1 MGLLFLDT
9 ETTGAQPGKD
19 RLCQL
24 CYKLDGDITDELFK
38 PPLPISIKA
47 MSITHITNKMVDDK
61 PTFGGSATA
70 LELQELLEK
79 HILVAHNA
87 PFDIAVLEAEGIAI
101 PRFICSLRL
110 ARHLDEDEQI
120 PEYNLQFLR
129 YYFEIELEGIQPHDA
144 KSDVLVLEAVFK
156 ELFGILKD
164 KHPDKSEE
172 ELIEEAVAIS
182 SRPSLIRTI
191 KFGKYRGERLEALV
205 QRDPGYL
212 EWLLGAKENQDGS
225 EGYNSDEEL
234 IYSLK
239 HYLGRTS

>member
-9 ETTGAQPGKD
+9 ETTGAEPGKD

-24 CYKLDGDITDELFK
+24 CYKLEEDVTDELFK
-38 PPLPISIKA
+38 PPLPISTKA
-47 MSITHITNKMVDDK
+47 MSITHITNKMVENK
-61 PTFGGSATA
+61 PAFSGSETA
-70 LELQELLEK
+70 LQLQELLEN

-87 PFDIAVLEAEGIAI
+87 PFDIAALEAEGIVV

-144 KSDVLVLEAVFK
+144 KSDVLVLEAVFN

-164 KHPDKSEE
+164 KHPEKSEE
-172 ELIEEAVAIS
+172 ALIDEAVEIS
-182 SRPSLIRTI
+182 SRPSLIRTLR
-191 KFGKYRGERLEALV
+191 FGKYRGQRLEELV

-212 EWLLGAKENQDGS
+212 EWLLGAKQQDSSGA
-225 EGYNSDEEL
+225 YNSDEEL

-239 HYLGRTS
+239 HYLGRSS